1 MFKSVKAR
9 FVYTLIGCVGALSG
23 ITSLTILFFGNRIA
37 IYCMMLMLLC
47 NALVTWFSF
56 FYARACTTPS
66 SPKDADLHFCQKRI
80 IYFLSDLF
88 LSFLIAE
95 GFFKCSGIN
104 GEISQHDPR
113 TEAFML
119 IAMIGKYLI
128 DLIAFGKE
136 LYRHYSVIRLE
147 NAYADGYVVCLN
159 GVRTEAPIEF
169 SMVHNSDVEFSISK
183 ANKTIYILAKENE
196 YTEIMEEVCASK
208 IVRSGIYYT
217 SNCSFCCTFEE
228 VATKLK
234 VPVLWLQARMP
245 VIEKLL
251 YTNDSILDI
260 QVFEKEHTIDII
272 FCADAVCA
280 ICEGGDCDTCEIHDM
295 MCNSDESYS
304 VRKKKHKSFSTKEAG
319 DNDEEKES
327 I

>member
-9 FVYTLIGCVGALSG
+9 FVYTFIGCIGALSG
-23 ITSLTILFFGNRIA
+23 ITSLILLFFGNHTA

-88 LSFLIAE
+88 LSLLIAE

-104 GEISQHDPR
+104 EEISQHDPQ
-113 TEAFML
+113 TEALLL

-128 DLIAFGKE
+128 DLIAFGQE

-147 NAYADGYVVCLN
+147 NAYADGYAVCLN
-159 GVRTEAPIEF
+159 GVRTEAPIKF
-169 SMVHNSDVEFSISK
+169 SMVYNSDVEFSISK

-196 YTEIMEEVCASK
+196 YTEIMEEFCALK
-208 IVRSGIYYT
+208 IVHSGIYYT

-228 VATKLK
+228 VAEKLK

-251 YTNDSILDI
+251 YTNDSILDV

-280 ICEGGDCDTCEIHDM
+280 ICEGGDCDTCEIHDL
-295 MCNSDESYS
+295 MCDSDESRS
-304 VRKKKHKSFSTKEAG
+304 VRKKKFKSISIKEVG
-319 DNDEEKES
+319 DSDE
-327 I
+327 